1 MIIRGTRTVRC
12 GEKQATAKYKLFI
25 LTDLRCNYC
34 IVVLKVQSLGAS
46 VVDPFWVRDHF

>member
-12 GEKQATAKYKLFI
+12 SEKQATAKYKLFI
-25 LTDLRCNYC
+25 LTDLRYNYC
-34 IVVLKVQSLGAS
+34 RSLKVQSLGAS